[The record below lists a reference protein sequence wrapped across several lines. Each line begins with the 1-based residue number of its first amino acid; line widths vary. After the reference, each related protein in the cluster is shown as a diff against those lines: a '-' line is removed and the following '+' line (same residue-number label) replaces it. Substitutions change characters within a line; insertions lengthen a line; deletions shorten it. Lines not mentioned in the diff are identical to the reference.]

1 MKNLKN
7 ETNKTL
13 TTEHKNNNQTA
24 IKKQVNQIPK
34 AEPEKGNLQPNKEL
48 NKNKQPKKEI
58 KENHQSTTEPQNME
72 TLQNDPKNKL
82 SKKENFFQVLKF
94 VGFSISAGV
103 IQIAS
108 FTLLN
113 ELIKWSY
120 WPSYLISLTLSVLWN
135 FTLNRE
141 FTFKSANN
149 VPIAMLKVALY
160 YVVFTPLSTWW
171 GEALTG
177 VGWNEYLVLF
187 FTMVI
192 NMSTEFLFCRFVVYR
207 KSINTNKRANK
218 HENKK

>member
-34 AEPEKGNLQPNKEL
+34 AEPEKENLQPKEEL

-58 KENHQSTTEPQNME
+58 IENHQSTTEPQNME
-72 TLQNDPKNKL
+72 TLKNNPKNKL

>member
-13 TTEHKNNNQTA
+13 TTEHKNSNQTSV
-24 IKKQVNQIPK
+24 KKQVNQIPK
-34 AEPEKGNLQPNKEL
+34 AELEKENLQPNEEL

-58 KENHQSTTEPQNME
+58 KENHKSTTEPQNME

>member
-24 IKKQVNQIPK
+24 IKKQVNQSSK
-34 AEPEKGNLQPNKEL
+34 AEPEKENLQPNEEL
-48 NKNKQPKKEI
+48 NKNKQPKKEF

-72 TLQNDPKNKL
+72 TLQNSTKNKL
-82 SKKENFFQVLKF
+82 SKKENFFQILKF

-149 VPIAMLKVALY
+149 VPIAMLQVALY

-171 GEALTG
+171 GEALTS

>member
-13 TTEHKNNNQTA
+13 TTEYKNNNQTA
-24 IKKQVNQIPK
+24 IKKQVNQSSK
-34 AEPEKGNLQPNKEL
+34 AEPEKENLQPNGEL